1 MVKISV
7 IMPTYNTEIQM
18 LQEAVNSILNQTFQ
32 DFEFIIINDG
42 STNGTGA
49 YLKSIR
55 DKRIKIIHNQKN
67 IGITKSLNIG
77 LENAN
82 GQYIARMDADDI
94 SLPTRFE
101 RQYLFMESHP
111 DVVMCGATV
120 QNFAANNKS
129 HITRI
134 NDMDYYRIKTLFY
147 YPGPVHPTM
156 FIRHQ
161 TLLEHKIA
169 YDESL
174 AYAQDYDL
182 CEKISITGGKIVILP
197 EILLHRRVHTSR
209 ITNKYY
215 EKQKQCSIVT
225 QKRLLLELLGSVTDD
240 ELALHYRFS
249 YEKVFHSLSD
259 FSKCLTWYL
268 KLINANNHVRKY
280 PRKKFA
286 FFAMKLLML
295 ITIQN
300 TVIKAGHTFRSKRK
314 STRQTT
320 SSK

>member
-7 IMPTYNTEIQM
+7 IMPTYNTEVQM
-18 LQEAVNSILNQTFQ
+18 LKEAVNSILNQSFQ

-42 STNGTGA
+42 STNGTDV
-49 YLKSIR
+49 YLNSIH

-101 RQYLFMESHP
+101 RQYFFMESHP
-111 DVVMCGATV
+111 DIVMCGATV
-120 QNFAANNKS
+120 QNFGANKKS
-129 HITRI
+129 HVARI
-134 NDMDYYRIKTLFY
+134 KDMDHYRIKTLFY
-147 YPGPVHPTM
+147 YPGPLHPTM

-161 TLLEHKIA
+161 ILVDYKIA
-169 YDESL
+169 YDEGL
-174 AYAQDYDL
+174 AYDQDYDM
-182 CEKISITGGKIVILP
+182 CEKISRTGGKIVILP
-197 EILLHRRVHTSR
+197 EILLYRRIHTNR

-215 EKQKQCSIVT
+215 EKQKQCTIVT
-225 QKRLLLELLGSVTDD
+225 QKRLLQELLESVTDD

-268 KLINANNHVRKY
+268 KLIRANNHVKKY

-295 ITIQN
+295 ITTQN
-300 TVIKAGHTFRSKRK
+300 AIIKAQKVFCSR
-314 STRQTT
+314 
-320 SSK
+320 

>member
-7 IMPTYNTEIQM
+7 IMPTYNTEVQM

-42 STNGTGA
+42 STNGTDV
-49 YLKSIR
+49 YLNSIR
-55 DKRIKIIHNQKN
+55 DNRVKIIHNQKN

-94 SLPTRFE
+94 SLLTRFE
-101 RQYLFMESHP
+101 RQYFFMESHP

-120 QNFAANNKS
+120 QNFGANNKS
-129 HITRI
+129 HVTKIK
-134 NDMDYYRIKTLFY
+134 DMDHYRIKTLFY
-147 YPGPVHPTM
+147 YPGPLHPTM

-161 TLLEHKIA
+161 ILENYKIA

-174 AYAQDYDL
+174 TYAQDYDL
-182 CEKISITGGKIVILP
+182 CEKISRTGGKIVIFP
-197 EILLHRRVHTSR
+197 EVLLYRRVHTSQ
-209 ITNKYY
+209 ITNKNY
-215 EKQKQCSIVT
+215 EKQKQCSINT
-225 QKRLLLELLGSVTDD
+225 QKRLLLELLESVTDD

-259 FSKCLTWYL
+259 FSKCLIWYL
-268 KLINANNHVRKY
+268 KLISANNHVKKY

-295 ITIQN
+295 ITAQN
-300 TVIKAGHTFRSKRK
+300 TAIKARLTFCSRR
-314 STRQTT
+314 
-320 SSK
+320 

>member
-161 TLLEHKIA
+161 TLLEHKIT
-169 YDESL
+169 YDENL
-174 AYAQDYDL
+174 TYAQDYDL
-182 CEKISITGGKIVILP
+182 CKKISRTGGKIEILP
-197 EILLHRRVHTSR
+197 EVLLYRRIHVNR
-209 ITNKYY
+209 ITNINY
-215 EKQKQCSIVT
+215 EKQKQCSIIT

-280 PRKKFA
+280 PRKKFV
-286 FFAMKLLML
+286 FFVMKLLML
-295 ITIQN
+295 ITTQN
-300 TVIKAGHTFRSKRK
+300 TILKVKRTICSKRK
-314 STRQTT
+314 
-320 SSK
+320 